1 MTHCLTNQYFGA
13 LPPPPNLLLNK
24 KLHFFISV
32 KKSQNFILLLLFN
45 IYLFNTKV
53 REVIMW
59 VGFLLT
65 GDVVLCT
72 ANQSAEAPVPRGL
85 RPDQIFG
92 PQLWKSQGYF
102 GKYSIP
108 YLQIFFDSCKFYE
121 NGVKLSIVCL
131 QKPILKVFNSI
142 HYTVQNFCDIFV
154 PRVSEHEN
162 CKNYM

>member
-1 MTHCLTNQYFGA
+1 
-13 LPPPPNLLLNK
+13 
-24 KLHFFISV
+24 
-32 KKSQNFILLLLFN
+32 
-45 IYLFNTKV
+45 
-53 REVIMW
+53 MW

-142 HYTVQNFCDIFV
+142 QYTVHNFCDIFV

-162 CKNYM
+162 SKNYMQIILIITKITKDFDFQNIYMYMISISKYCLKKLKHFGGISNVECSRSIIEI

>member
-1 MTHCLTNQYFGA
+1 
-13 LPPPPNLLLNK
+13 
-24 KLHFFISV
+24 
-32 KKSQNFILLLLFN
+32 
-45 IYLFNTKV
+45 
-53 REVIMW
+53 MW

-142 HYTVQNFCDIFV
+142 QYC
-154 PRVSEHEN
+154 P
-162 CKNYM
+162 